1 MFHLILIFTIAIGA
15 GLGASG
21 KYSVNTEQST
31 TGGSMSL
38 LEGTSGGG
46 GSLLDGTAESAMDA
60 VKDDW
65 QPEDQTPT
73 GKFTTAAEVKPILS
87 MTKPNWVAVRDYDG
101 KDLLYFT
108 NLLAWRCGLHQIS
121 YGVNGAAEQP
131 LEFEEC
137 HLETGQPNA
146 LTMETLMPFLTFDAG
161 SIESLSVT
169 VIYDD
174 GTTDTATYQRSDIL
188 MP

>member
-1 MFHLILIFTIAIGA
+1 MFHLVLVFTIAIGL

-21 KYSVNTEQST
+21 NRSTGSVSVP
-31 TGGSMSL
+31 SL
-38 LEGTSGGG
+38 LEGTSEGA
-46 GSLLDGTAESAMDA
+46 GSLLDGTSEEVQQAAQ
-60 VKDDW
+60 DDW

-73 GKFTTAAEVKPILS
+73 GKFTTATEVKPILS
-87 MTKPNWVAVRDYDG
+87 ATKPNWVAVRNYDG

-108 NLLAWRCGLHQIS
+108 NLLAWRCGLHQVS

-137 HLETGQPNA
+137 HLDTGQPNA

-161 SIESLSVT
+161 SINSLSVT